1 MAVGWVMAALGASGA
16 EAPALLSLDEFKI
29 PLWYEDV
36 NLRGGFGY
44 KDNVLL
50 SSVNPQGSAFWTA
63 GGDVLVYRLP
73 SGGWQFSGFASFDN
87 VGYFER
93 STGVNNEQAAIA
105 MAQASKDLGK
115 GWRMGLGANYT
126 LQHQV
131 FDASVTET
139 NQYTNTEVLGNSVVG
154 RWFVRK
160 DIKPYWVD
168 AEFSLMRQW
177 LAAPLDSFLQTGP
190 RLTMGRSLSHGS
202 DLTLSYQW
210 LWLGFDTR
218 EQVSAAGVAE
228 PGTSLRFQ
236 SQLVEL
242 TWHQVWDEKSHWH
255 SMTRLG
261 LNLNQ
266 DNGSGYFD
274 FWQYLL
280 AEQLKYKAKTWE
292 ISAVG
297 RVDYYDFA
305 VQTVSATDLAL
316 RQKTVFSAS
325 LRADKH
331 LGKSWKVFATYAY
344 DRSLSNLTSD
354 RYQANTTSVGVEYR
368 F

>member
-1 MAVGWVMAALGASGA
+1 MAALGASGA
-16 EAPALLSLDEFKI
+16 EAPASLSLDNFKI
-29 PLWYEDV
+29 PLWYEDFNV
-36 NLRGGFGY
+36 RGGFGY

-50 SSVNPQGSAFWTA
+50 SSVNPQGSAFATE
-63 GGDVLVYRLP
+63 GGDVLFYRLP
-73 SGGWQFSGFASFDN
+73 TGGWQFSGFASFDN
-87 VGYFER
+87 VDYIQK
-93 STGVNNEQAAIA
+93 STGVSDEQAAIA
-105 MAQASKDLGK
+105 MTQVSKDMGD

-131 FDASVTET
+131 FDVSVTET
-139 NQYTNTEVLGNSVVG
+139 NQYTNTEVLGNSVAG

-168 AEFSLMRQW
+168 AELSLMREW

-190 RLTMGRSLSHGS
+190 RLTIGRSLVRGS

-210 LWLGFDTR
+210 LWSGFDTR
-218 EQVSAAGVAE
+218 EQVTAAGVAE

-236 SQLVEL
+236 SQLAEL
-242 TWHQVWDEKSHWH
+242 VWHQVLDEKSHWN

-261 LNLNQ
+261 LGLNQ
-266 DNGSGYFD
+266 DNGSGYYD
-274 FWQYLL
+274 FWQYRL
-280 AEQLKYKAKTWE
+280 AEQLKYKAKNWE

-297 RVDYYDFA
+297 RVDYYDFT

-325 LRADKH
+325 LRVDKQ

-344 DRSLSNLTSD
+344 DRSLSNLTTD
-354 RYQANTTSVGVEYR
+354 RYQVNTTSVGVEYR